1 MAHKLSVIVLGGSG
15 SKIKQIHLSSIQ
27 ITAMVAALV
36 VCIGLVI
43 YSWGNYLMLR
53 SQIAGKRQLEAQLA
67 QKTNETDL
75 QQKEI
80 RKFAEEIN
88 DLKDCIVATSKF
100 EDHIRVLANLD
111 KPDKKDGV
119 FGIGGS
125 TPEDLNPNVE
135 LDESHHQL
143 IKEMHQQIHEL
154 GEASQKQHKTLAYL
168 TNRLQTQ
175 KNILAH
181 TPAIRPAQ
189 GWITSTFA
197 YRESPFTGKRE
208 FHKGL
213 DIANHPGTPIVA
225 PADGVISY
233 FGPDGGY
240 GNLMVIDHGFGITT
254 RFGHL
259 KKGLKKKGDRVH
271 RGDIIALMG
280 DTGHSTGP
288 HLHYEVRINGV
299 PVNPEKYILN

>member
-1 MAHKLSVIVLGGSG
+1 MAHKLSFIVLGSSG
-15 SKIKQIHLSSIQ
+15 SKIKQIHLSARQ
-27 ITAMVAALV
+27 ITSMVVALI
-36 VCIGLVI
+36 VCIGLAI
-43 YSWGNYLMLR
+43 YGGVDYLMLR
-53 SQIAGKRQLEAQLA
+53 SQIAGKKQLETQLA
-67 QKTNETDL
+67 QKTTEADF
-75 QQKEI
+75 QRKEI
-80 RKFAEEIN
+80 QKFAEEIN
-88 DLKDCIVATSKF
+88 GLKDCIVATGKF

-111 KPDKKDGV
+111 QPNTKDGV
-119 FGIGGS
+119 FGVGGS
-125 TPEDLNPNVE
+125 TPEDLKPNVE
-135 LDESHHQL
+135 LDKDQHQL
-143 IKEMHQQIHEL
+143 IKQMHQQVHQL
-154 GEASQKQHKTLAYL
+154 GDASQQQQKALAHL
-168 TNRLQTQ
+168 LDRLKTQ

-181 TPAIRPAQ
+181 TPAIRPAK

-197 YRESPFTGKRE
+197 YRESPFTGRRE

-213 DIANHPGTPIVA
+213 DIANHPGTPIMA
-225 PADGVISY
+225 PADGVVSF

-259 KKGLKKKGDRVH
+259 EKGLKKKGDHVH

-288 HLHYEVRINGV
+288 HVHYEVRINGV